1 MIMPPPLRR
10 AALAVHVITS
20 VGWIGAVVAYLPL
33 GIAAAVSEQ
42 PQTIRATWIAME
54 LTGWLVIVPLG
65 VLALLTGL
73 VMSLGTVWGLVRHY
87 WVIFAFALTT
97 VALVVLLLHMPS
109 VTTAAGVART
119 ADDATVLRLGGDVLH
134 PALGLLVLVVVAVL
148 NLYKPRGITRY
159 GRRRQAAAEAHN
171 RSIRSGSPTS

>member
-20 VGWIGAVVAYLPL
+20 VGWIGAVVAYLAL
-33 GIAAAVSEQ
+33 GIAAAVSDQ
-42 PQTIRATWIAME
+42 PQTIRAAWIAME
-54 LTGWLVIVPLG
+54 LTGWVVIVPLA
-65 VLALLTGL
+65 VLAFLTGL

-119 ADDATVLRLGGDVLH
+119 ADDATVLQLGGDVLH

-148 NLYKPRGITRY
+148 NLYKPRGTTRY
-159 GRRRQAAAEAHN
+159 GRRRQAAA
-171 RSIRSGSPTS
+171 